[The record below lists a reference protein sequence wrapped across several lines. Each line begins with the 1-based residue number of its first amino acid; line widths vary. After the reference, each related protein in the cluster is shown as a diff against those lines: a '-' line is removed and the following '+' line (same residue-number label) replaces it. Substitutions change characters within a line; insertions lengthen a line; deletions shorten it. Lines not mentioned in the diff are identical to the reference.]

1 MSGFT
6 LPKTFEGV
14 ARAPQRKRKH
24 SSPVSIRFSEDER
37 ARLEREAGDTAL
49 STYVRERV
57 LGSAAAPRARRYRQK
72 KRQPGLDA
80 QTVAQLL
87 GTLGQSELGRSLLAL
102 ALAAQSGA
110 LPVTPELTEKL
121 ETACDDIQEMK
132 AALICA
138 LRVKPED
145 GR

>member
-1 MSGFT
+1 MSGSS
-6 LPKTFEGV
+6 LSKTFEGV
-14 ARAPQRKRKH
+14 TGTPRWKRKRP
-24 SSPVSIRFSEDER
+24 SPVSIRFSEDER

-57 LGSAAAPRARRYRQK
+57 LGGDAAPRAKRYRR
-72 KRQPGLDA
+72 KRREPGLDT

-110 LPVTPELTEKL
+110 LPVTPELAEKL
-121 ETACDDIQEMK
+121 EVACDDIQEMK
-132 AALICA
+132 TALICA
-138 LRVKPED
+138 LRVNPEA
-145 GR
+145 GQ

>member
-1 MSGFT
+1 MSGSS

-14 ARAPQRKRKH
+14 AGAQRRKRKH
-24 SSPVSIRFSEDER
+24 PPPVSIRFTEDER
-37 ARLEREAGDTAL
+37 AQLKREAGDTAL

-57 LGSAAAPRARRYRQK
+57 LGSNAVPRPKRYRR
-72 KRQPGLDA
+72 KRREPRLDA

-121 ETACDDIQEMK
+121 ETACNDVQEMK
-132 AALICA
+132 SALICA
-138 LRVKPED
+138 LRVNPE
-145 GR
+145 GGE